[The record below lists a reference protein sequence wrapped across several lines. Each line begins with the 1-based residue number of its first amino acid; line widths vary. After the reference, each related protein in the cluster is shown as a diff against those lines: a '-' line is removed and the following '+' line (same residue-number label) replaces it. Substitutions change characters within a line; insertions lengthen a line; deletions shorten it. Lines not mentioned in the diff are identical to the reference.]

1 MRQQIEKFS
10 YKSSDPTDNA
20 QLNLDHRT
28 AHVNEAT
35 LKYFKCRINSAHTVK
50 DEQLF
55 LVIMSMP
62 DSPTGKRLMYGV
74 IYDLFGNVIYKR
86 DLGDGFRTSAQ
97 AYQDA
102 KKQLATIDA
111 AKVNREAFS
120 TWRQWR
126 DAEISKTETLINSL

>member
-1 MRQQIEKFS
+1 MRLQVEKFS
-10 YKSSDPTDNA
+10 HKSSDPKANA

-28 AHVNEAT
+28 HHVNEAT
-35 LKYFKCRINSAHTVK
+35 LRGFKCRINSAHTVK

-62 DSPTGKRLMYGV
+62 DSPTGQRLMYGV

-86 DLGDGFRTSAQ
+86 DLGHGFRTSAQ

-102 KKQLATIDA
+102 KKQLETIDA

-120 TWRQWR
+120 TWREWR